1 MFVNDDILVGWLVV
15 VSVIVKA
22 RWKKLDDLNTL

>member
-22 RWKKLDDLNTL
+22 CWKKLDDLNTL